1 MLVKGGRGYG
11 VLLGALVVLT
21 YLSRLLAHWRFSSR
35 PGQPGHVPGDPLAM
49 LFSLGVIGFGSAVYL
64 VGVGGIPISV
74 LAWKVQAPWKIYL
87 FSSIAAL
94 LALKFF

>member
-1 MLVKGGRGYG
+1 
-11 VLLGALVVLT
+11 
-21 YLSRLLAHWRFSSR
+21 
-35 PGQPGHVPGDPLAM
+35 M